1 MERLFGLHAI
11 HSLLATHPKTIQQLY
26 CLEGRSDHRMHTI
39 VVLAEKNNIP
49 LTTVSRLELDKMV
62 NGNHQGIV
70 AECSEHP
77 TYHESDLECLLA
89 EISKP
94 LLLVLDS
101 VTDPHNLGACLR
113 SADAAG
119 VDAIIIPKDKAAT
132 VNATVRKVA
141 CGAAESVPIITVTN
155 LARVLRQL
163 KDAGIWLYG
172 LAGEAQESI
181 YKTDLTGNVAI
192 VMGGEGSGLRR
203 LTRDHC
209 DYLVN
214 IPMLGHVNSLN
225 VSVAA
230 GVALFEVV
238 RQRSN

>member
-1 MERLFGLHAI
+1 M
-11 HSLLATHPKTIQQLY
+11 HS
-26 CLEGRSDHRMHTI
+26 I

-49 LTTVSRLELDKMV
+49 LTTVSRQELDKMV
-62 NGNHQGIV
+62 NGHHQGII
-70 AECSEHP
+70 ADCSEHP
-77 TYHESDLECLLA
+77 TYHETDLECLLA

-101 VTDPHNLGACLR
+101 ITDPHNLGACLR

-119 VDAIIIPKDKAAT
+119 VDAVIIPKDKSAT

-141 CGAAESVPIITVTN
+141 CGAAESVPIISVTN

-181 YKTDLTGNVAI
+181 YKADLTGNVAI
-192 VMGGEGSGLRR
+192 VMGAEGSGLRR

-225 VSVAA
+225 VSVAT

-238 RQRSN
+238 RQRSAC